1 MEEWEIA
8 KSLGYCYG
16 TGRKIEPGQQY
27 VATLVQTEEGLQ
39 RRDFCIEYWQ
49 REKPE
54 VFCYWK
60 TTLPHPDQKRHIFVD
75 DDMLMA
81 FFERLENETEQEKVN
96 FRFVLMLILVRR
108 RKLKY
113 DSTRIEQG
121 REIWRLRVVGGDGRY
136 VEVVNPNLS
145 EQEIEQLSSQLG
157 QILQTEL

>member
-113 DSTRIEQG
+113 DSTCIEQG